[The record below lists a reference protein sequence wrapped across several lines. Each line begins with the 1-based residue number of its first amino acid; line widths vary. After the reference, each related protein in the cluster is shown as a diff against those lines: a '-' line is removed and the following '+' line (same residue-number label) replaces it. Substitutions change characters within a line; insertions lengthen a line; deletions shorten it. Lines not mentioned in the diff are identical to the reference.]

1 MCIVLLFFKR
11 KTAYDMRIRD
21 WSSDVCSSDLEIC
34 TIPDEIDDAQAIA
47 LGISGTCALIPLEE
61 ARIQKGERVL
71 ILGATG
77 PVGQAGLQI
86 ARALGAGQ
94 VVAAARNLDAL
105 NGLKER
111 GIADD
116 IVQLGGHNDEEALK
130 VPAGPGYDVV
140 LDAIYGPPAEAES
153 NNASTATP

>member
-1 MCIVLLFFKR
+1 MRAKGFFGPGTQPYVAGGECVGQLADGTRVYFGHSLPPYGAWAERTIV
-11 KTAYDMRIRD
+11 
-21 WSSDVCSSDLEIC
+21 SNEEIW

-47 LGISGTCALIPLEE
+47 LGISGTGALIPLEE

-105 NGLKER
+105 NGDRK
-111 GIADD
+111 
-116 IVQLGGHNDEEALK
+116 
-130 VPAGPGYDVV
+130 
-140 LDAIYGPPAEAES
+140 
-153 NNASTATP
+153 STRLNSSH

>member
-1 MCIVLLFFKR
+1 MH
-11 KTAYDMRIRD
+11 
-21 WSSDVCSSDLEIC
+21 
-34 TIPDEIDDAQAIA
+34 DAQAIA
-47 LGISGTCALIPLEE
+47 MGISGTGALIPLEE

-77 PVGQAGLQI
+77 PVEQAGLQI
-86 ARALGAGQ
+86 ACALGAVQ
-94 VVAAARNLDAL
+94 VVAQARNHDAL

-130 VPAGPGYDVV
+130 VPAGSGYDIDVYV
-140 LDAIYGPPAEAES
+140 INSQP
-153 NNASTATP
+153 